1 VYTLFV
7 VFVVLTTT
15 ILFNILIALMTAT
28 YNVYN
33 DEAATYALLQYAN
46 TILTYERAT
55 AYYGLGKRLRSG
67 TPGHSCGMLADIYY
81 KGVLVKKRSA
91 ADVDGDGVIDANVAD
106 AFVDLQHLYANK
118 KRVPG

>member
-1 VYTLFV
+1 MYTLFV